1 MYLPS
6 LPPANEVWGKVMFLH
21 LSVNHS
27 VHRGRGVV
35 MPLPVMD
42 STPSWTATPLPPDS
56 TTSPSQS
63 THGQYTSYWNA
74 FLFIFVYLN
83 LFAQILIYF
92 GLVYLYQKAFG
103 KSFFPLKVLGKMSFT
118 LSAIHQATGLTASQL
133 HSYH

>member
-27 VHRGRGVV
+27 VHRGRGVT

-42 STPSWTATPLPPDS
+42 STPSWTATPPP
-56 TTSPSQS
+56 P
-63 THGQYTSYWNA
+63 GQHHIPFSVNTWA
-74 FLFIFVYLN
+74 VHILLECLLVYLN

-92 GLVYLYQKAFG
+92 GLVFISEGIWKV
-103 KSFFPLKVLGKMSFT
+103 FFPFKVLGKMSFT

-133 HSYH
+133 HCYH

>member
-1 MYLPS
+1 M
-6 LPPANEVWGKVMFLH
+6 
-21 LSVNHS
+21 
-27 VHRGRGVV
+27 

-42 STPSWTATPLPPDS
+42 STPSWTATPPPDS

-83 LFAQILIYF
+83 LFARFLIYF

-103 KSFFPLKVLGKMSFT
+103 KSFF
-118 LSAIHQATGLTASQL
+118 SAQSTWKNVFHT
-133 HSYH
+133 